1 MKVTLFDFQK
11 DALESLRQR
20 LQAVRHYAS
29 PQSPQVF
36 PFSAPTGSGKTVMM
50 TALFEAILDE
60 PDDQLGW
67 PDSWQ
72 PQPDAV
78 ILWVSDMPEL
88 NEQTRLKIEAT
99 SDRVHRV
106 KQLEPIDADF
116 DAERLD
122 GGRIYFINTQKL
134 GNDKLLTK
142 TGDGRTW
149 SIWTTLS
156 NTARAIPDRFYVVID
171 EAHRGMTGGRGQ
183 REAQTLMQRF
193 VLGHA
198 ETGLVRMPM
207 VIGIS
212 ATPTRFVKLLAESK
226 AGHSQHPVHVSAEEV
241 RKSGLLK
248 DRILIHHPESPTQ
261 AEMGLLE
268 AAARRWAEMTRAW
281 QAYASAE
288 GTPRVWPVLVVQ
300 VENASGKDVT
310 RTSLSDA
317 LTAIEA
323 AIGRRLNEGEG
334 VHTFNDAGDLD
345 IGGRR
350 LRRVE
355 ASRIDAD
362 KNIGVVFFKT
372 SLSTG
377 WDCPR
382 AEVMMSFRRAE
393 DHTYIAQLLGRMVRT
408 PLARRVERDAALNDV
423 HLYLPHFDTAAV
435 QSVLHALENV
445 EDVPPAETGSAR
457 ELVVLGRR
465 PGTEALFEA
474 LAETVTYRVGA
485 VRSQSA
491 LRRLLGMA
499 RELTIGELDDDA
511 WDEAK
516 RHIVGWLA
524 EGVAALKS
532 EGRFDALAR
541 PVTHVR
547 LKTLAAQPG
556 SMVAESDGTHNV
568 EASDLDIER
577 HFQDAGRV
585 LTNGLHK
592 AYWEA
597 HAERES
603 ADVKVELVVLCRDAA
618 SMARI
623 EVEAERAFNA
633 LYDQHKRAIARLPET
648 RRRLYDRL
656 RLATAQPADVP
667 WTLPDSIDW
676 RRTEGEVLQN
686 LHLYVDSSGAF
697 SCKLVGW
704 EPDLLAEEQ
713 ARGDVLGWL
722 RNLPHKPWSLE
733 IPCEAGA
740 EVRPMFPDFVMVRRL
755 DEALVVDILE
765 PHDPSRDD
773 NVSKARALA
782 RFAERH
788 GGHFGRIQLVRK
800 RRVAGGGEQFV
811 RLEMNSQ
818 AAIEQVLLIS
828 TAAQLDKLFD
838 GVR

>member
-11 DALESLRQR
+11 DALDALRQR

-67 PDSWQ
+67 PDTWR

-106 KQLEPIDADF
+106 KQLVPIDAGF
-116 DAERLD
+116 DAERLT

-134 GNDKLLTK
+134 GSDKLLTK

-198 ETGLVRMPM
+198 ESGLVRMPM

-212 ATPTRFVKLLAESK
+212 ATPTRFVRLLAESK
-226 AGHSQHPVHVSAEEV
+226 AGHSQHPVHVAAEEV

-268 AAARRWAEMTRAW
+268 AAARRWAQMTQAW
-281 QAYASAE
+281 QTYAATD
-288 GTPRVWPVLVVQ
+288 GTLRVWPVLVVQ

-310 RTSLSDA
+310 RTSLADA
-317 LTAIEA
+317 LTAIES

-334 VHTFNDAGDLD
+334 VHTFNDCGDLD
-345 IGGRR
+345 IGGRK

-408 PLARRVERDAALNDV
+408 PMARRIERDAALNDV
-423 HLYLPHFDTAAV
+423 HLYLPRFDTAAV

-445 EDVPPAETGSAR
+445 EDVPPAEIGSAR
-457 ELVVLGRR
+457 ELVVLSRR
-465 PGTEALFEA
+465 PGTESLFEA

-499 RELTIGELDDDA
+499 RELTIGELDDEA

-516 RHIVGWLA
+516 RRIVGWLA
-524 EGVAALKS
+524 AGVLVLKAD
-532 EGRFDALAR
+532 GRFDALAR
-541 PVTHVR
+541 TVTHVR

-556 SMVAESDGTHNV
+556 CAVAELEGTHDV
-568 EASDLDIER
+568 EASGLDIER

-597 HAERES
+597 HAERDS
-603 ADVKVELVVLCRDAA
+603 AEVKVELVALCRDAA
-618 SMARI
+618 SMTRI
-623 EVEAERAFNA
+623 EAAAEQAFNVM
-633 LYDQHKRAIARLPET
+633 YDQHKKAISRMPEG

-656 RLATAQPADVP
+656 RLATAKPADVP
-667 WTLPDSIDW
+667 WMLPDSIDW
-676 RRTEGEVLQN
+676 RRVEGEVLQD
-686 LHLYVDSSGAF
+686 LHLYVDTSGAF
-697 SCKLVGW
+697 ACKLVGW
-704 EPDLLAEEQ
+704 EPDVLAKELM
-713 ARGDVLGWL
+713 RGDVLGWL

-733 IPCEAGA
+733 IPCEVGA
-740 EVRPMFPDFVMVRRL
+740 EVRPMFPDFVLVRR
-755 DEALVVDILE
+755 ARSGLVVDILE

-773 NVSKARALA
+773 NVDKARALA

-788 GGHFGRIQLVRK
+788 GGQFGRIQLIRK
-800 RRVAGGGEQFV
+800 RRTAGGGAQIV
-811 RLEMNSQ
+811 RLEINRRDAWQ
-818 AAIEQVLLIS
+818 QVLLVT
-828 TAAQLDKLFD
+828 TATQLDRLFHGD
-838 GVR
+838 H

>member
-11 DALESLRQR
+11 DALDALRQR

-29 PQSPQVF
+29 PHSPQVF

-67 PDSWQ
+67 PASWQ

-78 ILWVSDMPEL
+78 ILWVSDIPEL

-106 KQLEPIDADF
+106 KQLVPIDAEF
-116 DAERLD
+116 DAERLA

-134 GNDKLLTK
+134 GSDKLLTK

-193 VLGHA
+193 LLGHA
-198 ETGLVRMPM
+198 EAGLVRMPM

-212 ATPTRFVKLLAESK
+212 ATPTRFVNLLAQSK

-248 DRILIHHPESPTQ
+248 DRILIHHPESSTQ

-268 AAARRWAEMTRAW
+268 AAARRWAQMTQAW

-288 GTPRVWPVLVVQ
+288 GTARVWPVLVVQ
-300 VENASGKDVT
+300 VENASGKYVT
-310 RTSLSDA
+310 RTPLADA
-317 LTAIEA
+317 LTAIESA
-323 AIGRRLNEGEG
+323 LGRRLSEGEG

-350 LRRVE
+350 LRRVD
-355 ASRIDAD
+355 ASRIDED

-408 PLARRVERDAALNDV
+408 PLARRIERDAALNDV

-435 QSVLHALENV
+435 QAVLKALENV

-491 LRRLLGMA
+491 LRRLLGIA
-499 RELTIGELDDDA
+499 RELTIGELDDEA

-516 RHIVGWLA
+516 RRITGWLA
-524 EGVAALKS
+524 EGVAALKA
-532 EGRFDALAR
+532 EGRFDTLAR

-556 SMVAESDGTHNV
+556 SSVAEPDGTHVV

-597 HAERES
+597 QAARDSAE
-603 ADVKVELVVLCRDAA
+603 VKVELVVLCRDAA
-618 SMARI
+618 SIARI
-623 EVEAERAFNA
+623 EAAAEQAFNA
-633 LYDQHKRAIARLPET
+633 LYDRHKRAISRLPEA

-656 RLATAQPADVP
+656 RLATAQPADLP

-676 RRTEGEVLQN
+676 RRVDGEAPQD
-686 LHLYVDSSGAF
+686 LHLYTEPSGAF
-697 SCKLVGW
+697 ACKLTGW
-704 EPDLLAEEQ
+704 EPDLLAEELS
-713 ARGDVLGWL
+713 RGDIAGWL

-733 IPCEAGA
+733 IPCELGA
-740 EVRPMFPDFVMVRRL
+740 EVRPMFPDFVMVRREG
-755 DEALVVDILE
+755 DELLVDILE

-773 NVSKARALA
+773 NVGKARALA

-788 GGHFGRIQLVRK
+788 GGHFGRIQLIRK
-800 RRVAGGGEQFV
+800 RRAVGGGEQFV

-818 AAIEQVLLIS
+818 AAMEQVLLVS